1 MLTAARIEE
10 RYAQFIAKDFNNQ
23 GTQAQ
28 QETMMRMEAPK
39 RAKSS
44 PTCLQTYP
52 KVMSRVSPRG
62 QHSSKVKSEPA
73 AETVVEKP
81 SDVVSTSKLSNVAPN
96 PIFVLED
103 YNIKIENSLKSI
115 EKQNVTIKLE
125 LLDTENEL
133 SELRKKAK
141 DCESMPAFCQ
151 MMNEQNGNN
160 SRDCVSDTA
169 MRICNKETK
178 KDTDL

>member
-10 RYAQFIAKDFNNQ
+10 RYAQFTAKDSNNQ

-44 PTCLQTYP
+44 PTCLQTHP

-115 EKQNVTIKLE
+115 EKQNVTIKRE

-151 MMNEQNGNN
+151 MMNEQKGNN